1 MKKYLS
7 IKRPG
12 LTSKFLAL
20 LVILSLLTFKIIL
33 AKDIPLDKE
42 IQHYLKQ
49 APFDMPELK
58 VPSFPKRLYNI
69 QEFGA
74 VGDGLTMN
82 THAMARAIETCATA
96 GGGRIF
102 IPAGIWLTG
111 PLFFKSFV
119 NLHLEK
125 GAILLFSRKFDDYPL
140 VNSTFE
146 GVEQIRCASPINA
159 VAVENIA
166 ITGEGII
173 DGAGDAWRPVKKFKM
188 TSKQW
193 TDLVASGGVVDKN
206 RSIWWPTE
214 AAMSGEEYLADLA
227 NKHIPLDIENV
238 MPARDFLR
246 PVMIRL
252 TNCKN
257 VLLDGLTFQNS
268 AAWNIHPL
276 LCENVIIRDIT
287 VRNPGYSQNG
297 DGLDLE
303 SCKNVLVYNCQ
314 FDVGDDAICLKS
326 GKDEAGRKRGRP
338 AENIVIQH
346 CTVYHGHGGFTIGSE
361 MSGGVQNI
369 WMANCTFIG
378 TDVGLRFKSVR
389 GRGGVVHN
397 IFINDIQMMDI
408 PNEAILFDLFYE
420 GNPDENNSIAFIP
433 PVTDETPIFREI
445 YFKNITCIQAE
456 TAISMNGLPEMPL
469 NKIEFNNVLITSKK
483 AVNCLNSEKV
493 KFTNVKF
500 LSDESPVFMLNQS
513 RDILIQS
520 FQPPD
525 TTATWLQV
533 EGIKSQNIRVI
544 GVALNNFSQHLKLG
558 DKVDP
563 KVIVFEWFK

>member
-12 LTSKFLAL
+12 LTSRFLVVY
-20 LVILSLLTFKIIL
+20 VILSLLTCKFIL
-33 AKDIPLDKE
+33 AKDFPLEKE

-58 VPSFPKRLYNI
+58 VPSFPKRTYNI

-74 VGDGLTMN
+74 IGDGLTMN
-82 THAMARAIETCATA
+82 TNAMARAIETCAKA
-96 GGGRIF
+96 GGGRIL

-111 PLFFKSFV
+111 PLFLKSFV

-125 GAILLFSRKFDDYPL
+125 GAILLFSRNFDDYPL
-140 VNSTFE
+140 VSSTFE
-146 GVEQIRCASPINA
+146 GVEQVRCASPINA

-173 DGAGDAWRPVKKFKM
+173 DGAGDAWRPVKKFKL

-214 AAMSGEEYLADLA
+214 AAMRGEEYLADLA
-227 NKHIPLDIENV
+227 NKHIPLEIENV

-257 VLLDGLTFQNS
+257 VLLDGPTFQNS
-268 AAWNIHPL
+268 PAWNIHPL
-276 LCENVIIRDIT
+276 LCENVIIRNIT
-287 VRNPGYSQNG
+287 VRNPWYSQNG

-326 GKDEAGRKRGRP
+326 GKDEAGRKRGKP
-338 AENIVIQH
+338 SENIVIQH
-346 CTVYHGHGGFTIGSE
+346 CIVYHGHGGFTIGSE
-361 MSGGVQNI
+361 MSGGVRNI
-369 WMANCTFIG
+369 QVANCTFIG

-389 GRGGVVHN
+389 GRGGIVDN

-408 PNEAILFDLFYE
+408 PNEAILFDLFYQ
-420 GNPDENNSIAFIP
+420 GNPDANISAVVMP

-445 YFKNITCIQAE
+445 YFKNITCIRAE
-456 TAISMNGLPEMPL
+456 TAISLNGLSEMPL
-469 NKIEFNNVLITSKK
+469 TKIEFDNVRMTSKK
-483 AVNCLNSEKV
+483 GVNGLNSEKI

-500 LSDESPVFMLNQS
+500 LSDEYPVFMLNQC
-513 RDILIQS
+513 RDIIIQS
-520 FQPPD
+520 SQRPD
-525 TTATWLQV
+525 TSGTWLQV
-533 EGIKSQNIRVI
+533 EGAKSQHIRVLGADLKKQAGLIKI
-544 GVALNNFSQHLKLG
+544 GNQVHSG
-558 DKVDP
+558 T
-563 KVIVFEWFK
+563 VIFE

>member
-1 MKKYLS
+1 MRKYWHLKYS
-7 IKRPG
+7 G
-12 LTSKFLAL
+12 LMSRFIIFFIIINFHASKN
-20 LVILSLLTFKIIL
+20 ILS
-33 AKDIPLDKE
+33 KDISIDKE
-42 IQHYLKQ
+42 IQHHLKQ
-49 APFDMPELK
+49 APLDMPELK
-58 VPSFPKRLYNI
+58 VPSFPKRTYNI

-82 THAMARAIETCATA
+82 TNAMARTIETCAKV
-96 GGGRIF
+96 GGGRII

-111 PLFFKSFV
+111 PLFLKSFV

-125 GAILLFSRKFDDYPL
+125 GAILLFSRNFDDYPL
-140 VNSTFE
+140 VSSSFE
-146 GVEQIRCASPINA
+146 AVEQVRCASPINA

-193 TDLVASGGVVDKN
+193 TDLVASGGIVDKN

-214 AAMSGEEYLADLA
+214 AAMRGEEYLADLA

-257 VLLDGLTFQNS
+257 VLLDGPTFQNS

-276 LCENVIIRDIT
+276 LCENVIIRNIT
-287 VRNPGYSQNG
+287 VRNLWYSQNG

-303 SCKNVLVYNCQ
+303 SCKNVLVYNSQ

-338 AENIVIQH
+338 SENIIIKH
-346 CTVYHGHGGFTIGSE
+346 CTVFHGHGGFTIGSE
-361 MSGGVQNI
+361 MSGGVRNI
-369 WMANCTFIG
+369 QVANCTFIG

-389 GRGGVVHN
+389 DRGGLVNN
-397 IFINDIQMMDI
+397 IFISNIQMLNI

-420 GNPDENNSIAFIP
+420 GNPGQNNSENTIP
-433 PVTDETPIFREI
+433 LVTDETPVFEKI
-445 YFKNITCIQAE
+445 YFKNITCIDAE
-456 TAISMNGLPEMPL
+456 TGISLNGLPEMPL
-469 NKIEFNNVLITSKK
+469 KQIEFDTVLMISKK
-483 AVNCLNSEKV
+483 GVSCLNVEHIKFTKVRFLSEK
-493 KFTNVKF
+493 K
-500 LSDESPVFMLNQS
+500 PVFSLNQS
-513 RDILIQS
+513 VDVLIQS
-520 FQPPD
+520 SQKPD
-525 TTATWLQV
+525 TTGAWLQV
-533 EGIKSQNIRVI
+533 EGEKSRNIRVFGHPQKRPPTI
-544 GVALNNFSQHLKLG
+544 KFGE
-558 DKVDP
+558 KVDSNV
-563 KVIVFEWFK
+563 VIFE